1 MQTVLVIESDP
12 ANLLALAL
20 ILRSFGYTVLE
31 ADSPDEA
38 VGTCQEYPGPIHLV
52 VTEAV
57 LGNENASELVA
68 RLQSLCPQIR
78 VLLISNESADGLAET
93 NTYGCKYLKKPFR
106 VDALADSIRTL
117 LDGPKRRAASVNGT
131 HRIAVPRKIWD
142 KTMTSRLLQSWMP
155 IHSVSD
161 IAFGQPPAPMRAA
174 LKWSSVTIAMAAVVL
189 ILLLSTRRPS
199 VPALTRIGPAQ
210 SFSLTLTGEGDRL
223 RLSWNGA
230 APAIQHGRC
239 GVLWIADGSI
249 QRRIILDVSQ
259 MRAGSLSYSPNTNDV
274 SVRLN
279 MCETNDSLVGP
290 DAINNSISVV
300 QPAKGPVRPMQQAE
314 TANLRNGHNTA
325 YMARRQGIRFR
336 QPERVSY
343 NANPVSSGSRPALVS
358 PRERPESPP
367 FATSPVQSVVEK
379 QILVAATSPV
389 SKSSPEPFSTVTIET
404 NTESHARGLMGKI
417 PPLLRRLHPRPE
429 FEPPTPVHESTPV
442 VDDHLR
448 RSLKSEV
455 PLDVR
460 VYINRSGKVDY
471 AELLS
476 DITGGNRDLAT
487 LAVFDAR
494 HWEFTPARLGTRIVP
509 GRAILH
515 YRFGNPV
522 LAISRDQ
529 E

>member
-1 MQTVLVIESDP
+1 MQTVLVIESEP
-12 ANLLALAL
+12 ANLLVLAL

-38 VGTCQEYPGPIHLV
+38 VSTCQEYPGPIHLV
-52 VTEAV
+52 VTETV
-57 LGNENASELVA
+57 LGNENTSELVA
-68 RLQSLCPQIR
+68 RLQSLCPHIR
-78 VLLISNESADGLAET
+78 ALLISNESADGLAET
-93 NTYGCKYLKKPFR
+93 NTYGCAYIEKPFR
-106 VDALADSIRTL
+106 VDALADGIRTL

-142 KTMTSRLLQSWMP
+142 ETMASRLLQSWMP
-155 IHSVSD
+155 IHSLSD
-161 IAFGQPPAPMRAA
+161 MAFGQLPAPMRAA
-174 LKWSSVTIAMAAVVL
+174 LKWSSITIAMATVVL
-189 ILLLSTRRPS
+189 ILLLSTRRPT
-199 VPALTRIGPAQ
+199 VPASTRIGPAQ
-210 SFSLTLTGEGDRL
+210 SLSLTLTGEGDRL
-223 RLSWNGA
+223 RLSWDGA

-239 GVLWIADGSI
+239 GVLSIADGSI

-259 MRAGSLSYSPNTNDV
+259 MRAGSLSYLPNTNDV

-279 MCETNDSLVGP
+279 MCETNDSLVEP
-290 DAINNSISVV
+290 DSINNSISVV
-300 QPAKGPVRPMQQAE
+300 QPAEGPVRPTPQAE
-314 TANLRNGHNTA
+314 TANSRTGHNTA
-325 YMARRQGIRFR
+325 YMARRHGLPSR
-336 QPERVSY
+336 QPVHVSH
-343 NANPVSSGSRPALVS
+343 NADLVSSRLSAALAP

-367 FATSPVQSVVEK
+367 FATSPVQPVAEK
-379 QILVAATSPV
+379 QILVAAASPV
-389 SKSSPEPFSTVTIET
+389 SKSTPEPFSTVTIEA
-404 NTESHARGLMGKI
+404 NTESHPRGLMGKI
-417 PPLLRRLHPRPE
+417 PPLLRRLHPAPE
-429 FEPPTPVHESTPV
+429 YEPPTPVHESTPV

-476 DITGGNRDLAT
+476 DITGGNRDLAA

-494 HWEFTPARLGTRIVP
+494 HWEFTPARSGTRIVP